1 MGSDER
7 APLLRVDGTLIRM
20 RTNAVTYAEYGPPS
34 VLRIESIE
42 LPPLRPDGVRIRVHA
57 AALNPKDILVR
68 KGKLRWMAGRRL
80 PRRTGYDFAG
90 VVQARGSEVRDLHEG
105 QRVFG
110 MLNAQT
116 AGAVAEHVDASCTEL
131 APMPDAMT
139 FEEAAAIPLAGQ
151 TALQALRDLA
161 RLRLGDRV
169 WIHGASG
176 GVGTFAIQVA
186 KALGA
191 HVTTTSSAAN
201 GSLCRGLGADETLD
215 YRVDRPWERVAD
227 FDAIFDVFGN
237 RQFSECCGALRQPG
251 TFVSTVPSLRI
262 LRDTVRTLVAS
273 RRAAIVLVRSRSTD
287 LAWLAERVEAG
298 ELSPRVDRVFTLD
311 QIEQAH
317 AFIETKRARGK
328 VVIRIEGSGSSR
340 GSV

>member
-1 MGSDER
+1 MGLWSG
-7 APLLRVDGTLIRM
+7 ALDGTLPRM
-20 RTNAVTYAEYGPPS
+20 HTRAVTYAEYGPPS
-34 VLRIESIE
+34 VLRIESFE
-42 LPPLRPDGVRIRVHA
+42 LPPLRPDGVRVEVHA

-68 KGKLRWMAGRRL
+68 KGKLRWMTGRRL

-90 VVQARGSEVRDLHEG
+90 VVRAFGSEVRGLHEG

-110 MLNAQT
+110 MLNAQS
-116 AGAVAEHVDASCTEL
+116 AGAVAEHVDASSGEL
-131 APMPDAMT
+131 APMPEGMT
-139 FEEAAAIPLAGQ
+139 FEDAAALPLAGQ

-161 RLRLGDRV
+161 RLRPGDRV

-201 GSLCRGLGADETLD
+201 GPLCRRLGADETLD
-215 YRVDRPWERVAD
+215 YRVDRPWERSAD
-227 FDAIFDVFGN
+227 FDAVFDVFGN
-237 RQFSECCGALRQPG
+237 RRFAECRGALRQPG
-251 TFVSTVPSLRI
+251 TFISTVPSLQI
-262 LRDTVRTLVAS
+262 LRDTARTLLAS
-273 RRAAIVLVRSRSTD
+273 RRAAIVLVRSRATD
-287 LAWLAERVEAG
+287 LTWLAERVEAG
-298 ELSPRVDRVFTLD
+298 QLSPRVDRVFTLD
-311 QIEQAH
+311 QIEHAH

-328 VVIRIEGSGSSR
+328 VVIRIDGSGSSR